1 MSYDDYVTQRLG
13 TLLRFATVVTCD
25 PHVAEDVVQEVL
37 LRAYGRWDRIAAMD
51 HPEAYLKRMVVNAFL
66 TWRRRSARI
75 VPLAADAL
83 AAAAPPQPDHAPG
96 HGERDSLMR
105 HIAALSRKQRAVVA
119 LRYYEGLSDSEIAA
133 ALGCAEGTVRSHA
146 SRALAALRAGLAQP
160 ARREPS

>member
-66 TWRRRSARI
+66 TWRPRSG
-75 VPLAADAL
+75 VTLASGRSFRLSAS
-83 AAAAPPQPDHAPG
+83 G
-96 HGERDSLMR
+96 SL
-105 HIAALSRKQRAVVA
+105 
-119 LRYYEGLSDSEIAA
+119 LR
-133 ALGCAEGTVRSHA
+133 
-146 SRALAALRAGLAQP
+146 
-160 ARREPS
+160 